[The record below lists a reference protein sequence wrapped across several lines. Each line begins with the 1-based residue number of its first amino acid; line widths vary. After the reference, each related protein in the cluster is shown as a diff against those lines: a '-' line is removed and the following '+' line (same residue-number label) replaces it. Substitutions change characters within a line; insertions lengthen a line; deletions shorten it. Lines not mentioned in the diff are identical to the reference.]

1 MRNNQLLFG
10 FLNKKNIRFFWFFA
24 QFALTLQPISKVNP
38 LSRFRVSLERTNKK
52 TVVSTKR
59 PALG

>member
-1 MRNNQLLFG
+1 MKNLLD
-10 FLNKKNIRFFWFFA
+10 FLSVSEFIANFA
-24 QFALTLQPISKVNP
+24 TDFIVNP
-38 LSRFRVSLERTNKK
+38 LSGLCISLEWTNKK